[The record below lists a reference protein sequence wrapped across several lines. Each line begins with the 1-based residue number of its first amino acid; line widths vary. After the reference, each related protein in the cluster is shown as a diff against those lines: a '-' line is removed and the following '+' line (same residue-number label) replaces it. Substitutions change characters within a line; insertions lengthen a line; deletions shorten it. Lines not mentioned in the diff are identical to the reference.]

1 VPAVKVFYRHLPVED
16 MVCDVSLF
24 TSRPLV
30 ARRYCATCKLKLS
43 LEADA
48 LLHATPCDP
57 PHQTHDYWYAVPTI
71 PFQA

>member
-1 VPAVKVFYRHLPVED
+1 MKVFYRHLPVED

-30 ARRYCATCKLKLS
+30 ARRYCQTCRLKLS

-48 LLHATPCDP
+48 VIHQAAATDGST
-57 PHQTHDYWYAVPTI
+57 PHETHDYL
-71 PFQA
+71 